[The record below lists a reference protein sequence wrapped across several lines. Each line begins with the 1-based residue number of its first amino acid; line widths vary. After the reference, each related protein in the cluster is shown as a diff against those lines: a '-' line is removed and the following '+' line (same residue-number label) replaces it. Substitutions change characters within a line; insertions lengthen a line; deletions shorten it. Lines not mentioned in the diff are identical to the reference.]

1 MVNIR
6 IFHLAEPTYDL
17 ITDSHQPSKPYILTV
32 DRTRSVT
39 VEKKKSKDQEM
50 VDLIGYLG
58 GEKKKE
64 SSVIRL
70 KTNDTRLDFTKQEKK
85 YKYDVQVKLDGG
97 VPGKILKD
105 TKATAFLDRVEYYV
119 RNPNELV
126 AQ

>member
-1 MVNIR
+1 MT
-6 IFHLAEPTYDL
+6 L
-17 ITDSHQPSKPYILTV
+17 S
-32 DRTRSVT
+32 RTAT
-39 VEKKKSKDQEM
+39 KKKSKDQEM

>member
-1 MVNIR
+1 MNLR
-6 IFHLAEPTYDL
+6 IFHLAEPTYDF
-17 ITDSHQPSKPYILTV
+17 ITDSHQPSKPYVLTV

-39 VEKKKSKDQEM
+39 VEKKKSEDQEM

-58 GEKKKE
+58 GEKKKKE
-64 SSVIRL
+64 GGVIGL
-70 KTNDTRLDFTKQEKK
+70 KTDETRLDFTKQEKK
-85 YKYDVQVKLDGG
+85 YKYNVQVKLDGG

-126 AQ
+126 TQ